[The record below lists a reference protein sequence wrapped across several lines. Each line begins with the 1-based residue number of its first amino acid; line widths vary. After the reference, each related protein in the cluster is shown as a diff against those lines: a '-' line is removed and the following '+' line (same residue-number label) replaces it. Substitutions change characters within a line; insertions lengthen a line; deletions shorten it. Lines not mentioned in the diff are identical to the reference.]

1 MLAILVGIKGSGKTT
16 LMKKILEKKPDIKHI
31 VAGDYFAE
39 YYKQKGLN
47 RDQGDLGVESS
58 EHFRIQREVFKKIR
72 EECEKHKN
80 AIVDTHGFLTKKEG
94 FYPGLPM
101 FVLEELR
108 PDTVIGLEYNPK
120 DILQRREK
128 DVKEL
133 GRERSAAAT
142 LEGVKL
148 EYEVQRNY
156 LFIASAMIGCTVK
169 LIQRFEPE
177 SYEFE
182 HAEKNAEEILELF
195 Q

>member
-39 YYKQKGLN
+39 YYKQKGLK
-47 RDQGDLGVESS
+47 RDEGDRGVDSS
-58 EHFRIQREVFKKIR
+58 EHFKIHREVFRKIKEEAKKHENVI
-72 EECEKHKN
+72 
-80 AIVDTHGFLTKKEG
+80 IDTHAFLTKKEG

-101 FVLEELR
+101 FALEELK
-108 PDTVIGLEYNPK
+108 PDTLISLEYKPEE
-120 DILQRREK
+120 ILKRREK

-148 EYEVQRNY
+148 EYEVQRHY
-156 LFIASAMIGCTVK
+156 LFAASAMIGCTVK
-169 LIQRFEPE
+169 LLQRFEIE
-177 SYEFE
+177 KYEFE
-182 HAEKNAEEILELF
+182 HLDKNVEELLEVF
-195 Q
+195 D